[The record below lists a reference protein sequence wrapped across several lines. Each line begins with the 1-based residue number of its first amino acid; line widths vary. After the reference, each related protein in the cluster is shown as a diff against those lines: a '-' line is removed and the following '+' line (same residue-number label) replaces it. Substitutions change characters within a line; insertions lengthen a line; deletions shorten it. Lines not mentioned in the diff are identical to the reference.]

1 MIKDIVVNLALVGAN
16 DPAAAYAVS
25 VARTFG
31 AHLTGIVFVY
41 DPVISPSIMDGVSA
55 EWIDAQ
61 RDESRTMAQAAIE
74 SFERAT
80 EGAGV
85 QAEHRIIEATLGG
98 ATDMFGRIARRFDL
112 VVVGQREPDRMS
124 PADLFAEG
132 ALFESGR
139 PVVMVPYIQ
148 KEGLRLGRVLMCW
161 DGSRTAARA
170 MGDAMPFLARAKQ
183 VDVVIVA
190 TGRAKSDEIPGADV
204 GHHLARHGIKVDVK
218 RIVAEDVDVPNTILS
233 YAADVSAD
241 FVVMGG
247 YGHSR
252 LREFVLGGATRGI
265 LGSMTIPVLMSH

>member
-1 MIKDIVVNLALVGAN
+1 MIKDIVVNLALVGDH
-16 DPAAAYAVS
+16 DPAAAFAIS
-25 VARTFG
+25 IARIFG
-31 AHLTGIVFVY
+31 AHVTGVVFVY

-74 SFERAT
+74 RFERAAQL
-80 EGAGV
+80 AGI
-85 QAEHRIIEATLGG
+85 QAGHRIIEATLGG

-148 KEGLRLGRVLMCW
+148 KQGLALDRVLMCW

-170 MGDAMPFLARAKQ
+170 MGDAMPFLTRARQ

-190 TGRAKSDEIPGADV
+190 TGRSKSDEVPGADV

-241 FVVMGG
+241 LIVMGG

-265 LGSMTIPVLMSH
+265 LASMTVPVLMAH

>member
-61 RDESRTMAQAAIE
+61 RDESQAMAQTAIE
-74 SFERAT
+74 NFKRAT
-80 EGAGV
+80 ERAGV
-85 QAEHRIIEATLGG
+85 ESEHRIIEATLGG

-148 KEGLRLGRVLMCW
+148 KEGVRLDRVLMCW

-170 MGDAMPFLARAKQ
+170 MGDAMPFLARAQQ
-183 VDVVIVA
+183 VDVIIVA

-204 GHHLARHGIKVDVK
+204 GHHLARHGIKVEVK